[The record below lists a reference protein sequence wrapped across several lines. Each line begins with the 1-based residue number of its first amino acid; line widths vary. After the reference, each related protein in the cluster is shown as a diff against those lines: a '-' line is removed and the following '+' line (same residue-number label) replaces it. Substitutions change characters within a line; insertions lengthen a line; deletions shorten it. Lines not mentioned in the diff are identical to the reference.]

1 MRLKVSPEYHNDG
14 NLTSAKLKA
23 TGAKFATTGT
33 MNLNDGGKITFQP
46 TSTELTWSP
55 NTTVPAQ
62 GQQAVD
68 YAAAIYPMA
77 LAAGEVSLEVVID
90 GATYTYAIPQI
101 TWEAGKRYIYSITM
115 RSNDAEIG
123 GENGQSVTIEG
134 WTSTEEDI
142 TLVPVK

>member
-1 MRLKVSPEYHNDG
+1 
-14 NLTSAKLKA
+14 
-23 TGAKFATTGT
+23 
-33 MNLNDGGKITFQP
+33 
-46 TSTELTWSP
+46 
-55 NTTVPAQ
+55 
-62 GQQAVD
+62 
-68 YAAAIYPMA
+68 MA

-123 GENGQSVTIEG
+123 GKNGQSVTIEG